1 MNHTNLPWRF
11 RMLGSEGGRIYPDY
25 GDIRE
30 RGKFI
35 AVVNGRSVQEDQ
47 ANGDF
52 IVKAANAHNGLVEA
66 LESVK
71 AEYEDSFGLS
81 LTENYQSKRDQRR
94 QAQLQG
100 IVNALTNAKGGQ
112 P

>member
-11 RMLGSEGGRIYPDY
+11 QMLGSEGGRIYPDY

-35 AVVNGRSVQEDQ
+35 AVVNGRSTQEDQ

-52 IVKAANAHNGLVEA
+52 IVTAVNVHNGLVEV
-66 LESVK
+66 LEAIAQVDGACSVQ
-71 AEYEDSFGLS
+71 D
-81 LTENYQSKRDQRR
+81 
-94 QAQLQG
+94 G
-100 IVNALTNAKGGQ
+100 IVCFEDGELIDLKALITKAKGGQ